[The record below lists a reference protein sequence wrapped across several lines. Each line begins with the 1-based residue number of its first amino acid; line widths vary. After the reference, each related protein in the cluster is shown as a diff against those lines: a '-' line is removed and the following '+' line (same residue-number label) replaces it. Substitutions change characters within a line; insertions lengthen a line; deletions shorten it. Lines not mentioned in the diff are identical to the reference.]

1 MVIEG
6 YFDVLESVI
15 DIIVIDIFLKGIEN
29 KCVVLIVM
37 NKDFII
43 LESVF

>member
-6 YFDVLESVI
+6 YFDVMESVR
-15 DIIVIDIFLKGIEN
+15 DIIVIDIFLKGIGN

-37 NKDFII
+37 DKDLII